1 MRALVEQ
8 AAYAQRLIQEH
19 EYPAAL
25 VELRALDGRLTQ
37 LGLQSVWVK
46 WALCVA
52 HDLSDN
58 SLAALDKINE
68 ALSLD
73 PFSEANHVS
82 HETVVKRLRTYLLEA
97 TEGDPEVA
105 RVYQRLLQEDECD
118 VSSHLAWAR
127 FLIHGR
133 RHHEAEEV
141 LQAITTLAPAS
152 LDAWNLR
159 ARVARDRGDA
169 HTAAGCEAE
178 SKLRAAQPVALG
190 IPVSGGRS

>member
-1 MRALVEQ
+1 MRTFPDVRMRALVEQ

-25 VELRALDGRLTQ
+25 VELRALDGRLAQ

-58 SLAALDKINE
+58 SLAALDTINE

-82 HETVVKRLRTYLLEA
+82 HETVV
-97 TEGDPEVA
+97 
-105 RVYQRLLQEDECD
+105 
-118 VSSHLAWAR
+118 
-127 FLIHGR
+127 
-133 RHHEAEEV
+133 
-141 LQAITTLAPAS
+141 
-152 LDAWNLR
+152 
-159 ARVARDRGDA
+159 
-169 HTAAGCEAE
+169 
-178 SKLRAAQPVALG
+178 
-190 IPVSGGRS
+190 